1 MERKG
6 RPFAKKSLGQ
16 NFLVDTKVVDR
27 IVEALELEEHDVVL
41 EIGPGPGALTD
52 ELARKCGK
60 LLLVE
65 KDDRF
70 ASELAAKFAG
80 LNVKVFH
87 EDFLELD
94 LETVTSGQSV
104 KVIGNLPYNVGTAIV
119 QRISESRDLV
129 QVAVFMLQREVVERI
144 VAPESSSDR
153 GFLSVICQYSFIAEK
168 LFDVP
173 SGAFR
178 PSPKVTSSVVRLTPR
193 QPLLGPKPEA
203 IFRSIVSDGFSQ
215 RRKTLLNNLKSSGR
229 YSQELLH
236 RSLSDSGIEKDRRA
250 ESLSVDEWIRLS
262 KTLDTF

>member
-1 MERKG
+1 MEKMV

-16 NFLVDTKVVDR
+16 NFLVDAKVVDR
-27 IVEALELEEHDVVL
+27 IVEALGLDEGDLVL

-52 ELARKCGK
+52 KLARKCGN

-70 ASELAAKFAG
+70 ASDLGVRFAD
-80 LNVKVFH
+80 LNVRMFH
-87 EDFLELD
+87 ADFLELD
-94 LETVTSGQSV
+94 LEKITSGQMI

-119 QRISESRDLV
+119 QRISESRTLV
-129 QVAVFMLQREVVERI
+129 QVAVFMLQREVVDRM

-153 GFLSVICQYSFIAEK
+153 GFLSVICQYSFIADK

-173 SGAFR
+173 PGAFR

-193 QPLLGPKPEA
+193 QPFLEPHLEA
-203 IFRSIVSDGFSQ
+203 AFRSIVSYGFAQ

-229 YSQELLH
+229 YPQEILE
-236 RSLSDSGIEKDRRA
+236 RCLSESGIEKDRRA
-250 ESLSVDEWIRLS
+250 ESLSVDDWIRLS
-262 KTLDTF
+262 KTLGTF